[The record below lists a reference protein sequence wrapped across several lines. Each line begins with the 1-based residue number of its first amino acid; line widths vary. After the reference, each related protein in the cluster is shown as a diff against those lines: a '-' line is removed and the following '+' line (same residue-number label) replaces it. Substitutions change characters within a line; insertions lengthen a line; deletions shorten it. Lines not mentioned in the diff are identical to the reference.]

1 MSAIPSPRQP
11 RPLTR
16 AGAAGGTDDA
26 RRGRPPGRQLARFRP
41 LLWLGPAIA
50 LIAVVVIWP
59 IVAMIQTS
67 FRHITP
73 LGIDIGSAGRSNFS
87 AIFGNPNLPG
97 ILVRTVVWVATVV
110 AITMVISFGLAQLYN
125 QRFPGRRVTR
135 WAIIAPWAASVMMTA
150 LIFRWMLKTDSGVI
164 YLFLHE
170 IGLIGSFTASS
181 PDWLGNPDIAMA
193 CMIFVAVFVSLPFT
207 TYVLLAGLQSI
218 PGELYEAARV
228 DGASHWFAYRHIT
241 LPLLRP
247 AFAVA
252 TVINLMNVFNSF
264 PIIWEMTRGGPG
276 YETSTSTVF
285 MYDLKGTFVGQAAA
299 MSIVNFALVVVI
311 IVVFLRVNGWNRA
324 EGS

>member
-1 MSAIPSPRQP
+1 MSSLSR
-11 RPLTR
+11 
-16 AGAAGGTDDA
+16 
-26 RRGRPPGRQLARFRP
+26 LARFQP

-59 IVAMIQTS
+59 VAAMIATS
-67 FRHITP
+67 LRNITP
-73 LGIDIGSAGRSNFS
+73 LGIDIGPAGGGNF
-87 AIFGNPNLPG
+87 ARVLANPNLPG
-97 ILVRTVVWVATVV
+97 ILVRTVIWVAVVV
-110 AITMVISFGLAQLYN
+110 AVTMVISSGLAQLYN

-150 LIFRWMLKTDSGVI
+150 LIFRWMLHADSGVV
-164 YLFLHE
+164 YLFLHQA
-170 IGLIGSFTASS
+170 GLVATVSATS

-218 PGELYEAARV
+218 PGELYEAARA
-228 DGASHWFAYRHIT
+228 DGASHWYAYRRIT

-299 MSIVNFALVVVI
+299 MSVVNFGLVVI
-311 IVVFLRVNGWNRA
+311 IIAVFLRVNGWNRGEA
-324 EGS
+324 G